1 MPGNISNFQTAQ
13 APSGDFSK
21 VWGVDP
27 KYVVTLTVSG
37 EGGANDTFQTSVEE
51 TLAIN
56 LGSQWAAPFENV
68 IQEVAAGMAAGMA
81 AKSSVIG
88 KALSVGS
95 LAAKGMGLSG
105 KHKLTS
111 VLVWQSSDPFQITV
125 PFTFIAVNSA
135 KKDVLDKVKS
145 LLKMVAPGEEVGGI
159 LIAPGPTILG
169 AAFGG
174 MKISLRIGE
183 YMFLERCIID
193 DVQVQ
198 FDNMIGEEGIP
209 LKAKVTVQIKSWY
222 NAFTKQ
228 DIDALFTK

>member
-1 MPGNISNFQTAQ
+1 MGNLSNKDTAQ
-13 APSGDFSK
+13 APAGDFSK

-68 IQEVAAGMAAGMA
+68 MQEAAEAAAAKAA
-81 AKSSVIG
+81 AKSSIVG
-88 KALSVGS
+88 KALAAGS
-95 LAAKGMGLSG
+95 LAAKGMGITG

-145 LLKMVAPGEEVGGI
+145 LLKMVAPGEAGGI

-169 AAFGG
+169 SVFGG
-174 MKISLRIGE
+174 VKISLRIGE
-183 YMFLERCIID
+183 YIFLERCIVD

-198 FDNMIGEEGIP
+198 FDNMIGVEGIP

-228 DIDALFTK
+228 DIDELFTK

>member
-1 MPGNISNFQTAQ
+1 MSGSISNFQTAQ

-68 IQEVAAGMAAGMA
+68 MQEAAGAAA
-81 AKSSVIG
+81 AKSSVVG
-88 KALSVGS
+88 KALAAGS
-95 LAAKGMGLSG
+95 LASKGMGLSG
-105 KHKLTS
+105 RHKLTS

-125 PFTFIAVNSA
+125 PFTFIAVTSA

-145 LLKMVAPGEEVGGI
+145 LLKMVAPGEAAGM

-169 AAFGG
+169 SVFGG
-174 MKISLRIGE
+174 VKISLRIGE
-183 YMFLERCIID
+183 YIFLERCIVD

-198 FDNMIGEEGIP
+198 FDNMIGVEGIP
-209 LKAKVTVQIKSWY
+209 LKAKVTGRIKSWY

-228 DIDALFTK
+228 DIDELFTK